1 MNSQSDSDG
10 SEHIAGF
17 GKALLH
23 FDHRIFSRITQMRF
37 PGSKLLSQELSTR
50 TTPFDSIVRHCEDVN
65 LSGYVEITFGD
76 AEGLILFYLG
86 EQINVIYRHGV
97 NKFFLGGEATLK
109 LRNTAALKEGR
120 ISIFELPLDMAHM
133 LRGLSNRKEIFGQ
146 IFASDPLKDL
156 LKKLQSEGHTGS
168 LEVFTNRG
176 TGMILNVRGRF
187 STAYFE
193 TEAGVTFEKKE
204 ALNKIYELLDRD
216 DTSAQVFQSD
226 FSPDIWKSR
235 QQGGSKSRTSRL
247 QEILEQRR
255 PDQAP
260 PAGKGE
266 VEASE
271 PGAEAKAAAPDRN
284 ADRRPLQEQILTEIR
299 DQTPSLLAAFFFD
312 LRTEEI
318 DTEIVTA
325 PEETADRLIIDK
337 LPAFVKYLENL
348 AAMRGDDHV
357 EILSMSTENFY
368 FIVKCLRETDEGIAL
383 ITDRSQPVTLASS
396 LLLNCAHRYLT
407 MLAGAAV

>member
-1 MNSQSDSDG
+1 
-10 SEHIAGF
+10 
-17 GKALLH
+17 L
-23 FDHRIFSRITQMRF
+23 RF
-37 PGSKLLSQELSTR
+37 PGSKLLSQDLSTR
-50 TTPFDSIVRHCEDVN
+50 TTPFDSIIRHCEDVN
-65 LSGYVEITFGD
+65 LSGYMEIAFGD

-86 EQINVIYRHGV
+86 EQINVIYRQGV

-109 LRNTAALKEGR
+109 LRNTAALKEGK
-120 ISIFELPLDMAHM
+120 ISVYELPLDMAHM

-156 LKKLQSEGHTGS
+156 VKKLQTEGHTGS
-168 LEVFTNRG
+168 LEVLTNKG

-216 DTSAQVFQSD
+216 DTSARVFQSD

-235 QQGGSKSRTSRL
+235 QQGAGKSRASRL
-247 QEILEQRR
+247 QELLEQRR
-255 PDQAP
+255 PSESHAAEVKESEPHSQ
-260 PAGKGE
+260 GE
-266 VEASE
+266 VEPEVE
-271 PGAEAKAAAPDRN
+271 PHTDRH
-284 ADRRPLQEQILTEIR
+284 PLQERILAGIR

-312 LRTEEI
+312 LNTEDI
-318 DTEIVTA
+318 DAELVTA
-325 PEETADRLIIDK
+325 PDETADRLIVDK

-357 EILSMSTENFY
+357 EIVSMATENFY
-368 FIVKCLRETDEGIAL
+368 LIVRCIRETGEGIAL

-396 LLLNCAHRYLT
+396 LLLNSVHRYLA

>member
-1 MNSQSDSDG
+1 
-10 SEHIAGF
+10 
-17 GKALLH
+17 
-23 FDHRIFSRITQMRF
+23 MRF

-50 TTPFDSIVRHCEDVN
+50 TTPFDSIIRHCEDVN
-65 LSGYVEITFGD
+65 LSGYLEITFGD

-109 LRNTAALKEGR
+109 LRNTAEIKEGK
-120 ISIFELPLDMAHM
+120 ISIYELPLDMAHM

-156 LKKLQSEGHTGS
+156 VKKLQVEGHTGS
-168 LEVFTNRG
+168 LEVLTNKG

-204 ALNKIYELLDRD
+204 ALNKVYELLDRD
-216 DTSAQVFQSD
+216 DTSARVFQSD
-226 FSPDIWKSR
+226 FSPDIWKAR
-235 QQGGSKSRTSRL
+235 QQGGGKARASRL

-255 PDQAP
+255 PP
-260 PAGKGE
+260 LTGGGESGESEAGGDASHDKE
-266 VEASE
+266 TEAAS
-271 PGAEAKAAAPDRN
+271 PVRHAGGGKDGDN
-284 ADRRPLQEQILTEIR
+284 DADRRPLQEQILAEIR

-318 DTEIVTA
+318 DAELVIA
-325 PEETADRLIIDK
+325 PAETSDRLIVDK

-357 EILSMSTENFY
+357 EMLSMSTENFY
-368 FIVKCLRETDEGIAL
+368 FIVRCLRDTDEGIAL
-383 ITDRSQPVTLASS
+383 ITDRSQPVTLTSS
-396 LLLNCAHRYLT
+396 LLLNSAHRYLT

>member
-1 MNSQSDSDG
+1 
-10 SEHIAGF
+10 
-17 GKALLH
+17 
-23 FDHRIFSRITQMRF
+23 MRF

-50 TTPFDSIVRHCEDVN
+50 TTPFDSIIRHCEDVN
-65 LSGYVEITFGD
+65 LSGYLEITFGD

-109 LRNTAALKEGR
+109 LRNTAAVKEGK
-120 ISIFELPLDMAHM
+120 ISIYELPLDMAHM

-168 LEVFTNRG
+168 LEVLTNKG

-216 DTSAQVFQSD
+216 DTSARVFQSD

-235 QQGGSKSRTSRL
+235 QQGGSKARASRL

-255 PDQAP
+255 PPHVSGERRDHDASDGRDRESGSSSSSGS
-260 PAGKGE
+260 AGRATQKSGGSD
-266 VEASE
+266 AS
-271 PGAEAKAAAPDRN
+271 GG
-284 ADRRPLQEQILTEIR
+284 ADRRPLQEQILAEIR
-299 DQTPSLLAAFFFD
+299 DQTPSLLAAFFFN

-318 DTEIVTA
+318 DAELVVA
-325 PEETADRLIIDK
+325 PNETSDRLIVDK

-357 EILSMSTENFY
+357 EMLSMSTENFY
-368 FIVKCLRETDEGIAL
+368 LIVRCLRDTDEGIAL

-396 LLLNCAHRYLT
+396 LLLNSAHRYLT
-407 MLAGAAV
+407 MLAGATV

>member
-1 MNSQSDSDG
+1 
-10 SEHIAGF
+10 
-17 GKALLH
+17 
-23 FDHRIFSRITQMRF
+23 MRF
-37 PGSKLLSQELSTR
+37 PGSKLLSQDLSTR
-50 TTPFDSIVRHCEDVN
+50 TTPFDSIVRHCENVN

-146 IFASDPLKDL
+146 IFASDPLRDL
-156 LKKLQSEGHTGS
+156 VKKLQSEGHTGS

-226 FSPDIWKSR
+226 FSPDIWKAR
-235 QQGGSKSRTSRL
+235 QQAGTKSRASRL

-255 PDQAP
+255 PAP
-260 PAGKGE
+260 REIRESDVSSDPS
-266 VEASE
+266 VEAGTKE
-271 PGAEAKAAAPDRN
+271 PERG
-284 ADRRPLQEQILTEIR
+284 ADRRPLQEQILVEIR
-299 DQTPSLLAAFFFD
+299 EQTPSLLAAFFFD

-318 DTEIVTA
+318 GAEMVTA
-325 PEETADRLIIDK
+325 PRETADRLIVNK

-348 AAMRGDDHV
+348 AAMRGDDRI
-357 EILSMSTENFY
+357 ETLSLATENFY
-368 FIVKCLRETDEGIAL
+368 LIIKCLRDTEEGIAL

>member
-1 MNSQSDSDG
+1 
-10 SEHIAGF
+10 
-17 GKALLH
+17 
-23 FDHRIFSRITQMRF
+23 MRF

-156 LKKLQSEGHTGS
+156 VKKLQSEGHTGS
-168 LEVFTNRG
+168 LEVLTNRG

-216 DTSAQVFQSD
+216 DTSARVFQSD
-226 FSPDIWKSR
+226 FSPDIWKAR
-235 QQGGSKSRTSRL
+235 QQGTSKSRASRL

-255 PDQAP
+255 PDEAP
-260 PAGKGE
+260 PPAE
-266 VEASE
+266 HREAEASDAL
-271 PGAEAKAAAPDRN
+271 AEARAQAPDRN

-312 LRTEEI
+312 LRSEEI

-325 PEETADRLIIDK
+325 PEETADRLIVDK

-357 EILSMSTENFY
+357 EIVSMSTENFY
-368 FIVKCLRETDEGIAL
+368 LIVKCLRETDEGIAL

-396 LLLNCAHRYLT
+396 LLLNSAHRYLT

>member
-1 MNSQSDSDG
+1 
-10 SEHIAGF
+10 
-17 GKALLH
+17 
-23 FDHRIFSRITQMRF
+23 MRF
-37 PGSKLLSQELSTR
+37 PGSKLLSQDLSTR
-50 TTPFDSIVRHCEDVN
+50 TTPFDSIIRHCEDVN
-65 LSGYVEITFGD
+65 LSGYLEITFGD

-109 LRNTAALKEGR
+109 LRNTAALKEGK
-120 ISIFELPLDMAHM
+120 ISIYELPLDMAHM

-156 LKKLQSEGHTGS
+156 VKKLQSEGHTGS
-168 LEVFTNRG
+168 LEVLTNKG

-216 DTSAQVFQSD
+216 DTSARVFQSD
-226 FSPDIWKSR
+226 FSSDIWKAR
-235 QQGGSKSRTSRL
+235 QQGGGKARASRL

-255 PDQAP
+255 PHQT
-260 PAGKGE
+260 GE
-266 VEASE
+266 SREQDTGEASRDKE
-271 PGAEAKAAAPDRN
+271 PVSIRQPDKAVK
-284 ADRRPLQEQILTEIR
+284 ADADHGPLQQQILAQIR

-318 DTEIVTA
+318 ETELVIA
-325 PEETADRLIIDK
+325 PDETSDRLIVDK

-357 EILSMSTENFY
+357 EMLSMSTENFY
-368 FIVKCLRETDEGIAL
+368 LIVRCLRDTDEGIAL

-396 LLLNCAHRYLT
+396 LLLNSAHRYLT

>member
-1 MNSQSDSDG
+1 
-10 SEHIAGF
+10 
-17 GKALLH
+17 
-23 FDHRIFSRITQMRF
+23 MRF

-65 LSGYVEITFGD
+65 LSGYIEITFGD

-86 EQINVIYRHGV
+86 EQINVIYRHGI

-156 LKKLQSEGHTGS
+156 VKKLQSEGHTGS

-226 FSPDIWKSR
+226 FSPDIWKAR
-235 QQGGSKSRTSRL
+235 QQGSKARASRL

-255 PDQAP
+255 PEQAP
-260 PAGKGE
+260 PPPIERTESEMGE
-266 VEASE
+266 RSDLKPATRS
-271 PGAEAKAAAPDRN
+271 DRN
-284 ADRRPLQEQILTEIR
+284 ADRRPLQEQILAAIR

-312 LRTEEI
+312 LQSEEI

-325 PEETADRLIIDK
+325 PEETADRLIVDK

-368 FIVKCLRETDEGIAL
+368 LIVKCLRETDEGIAI

>member
-1 MNSQSDSDG
+1 
-10 SEHIAGF
+10 
-17 GKALLH
+17 
-23 FDHRIFSRITQMRF
+23 MRF
-37 PGSKLLSQELSTR
+37 PGSKLLSQDLSTR
-50 TTPFDSIVRHCEDVN
+50 TTPFDSIIRHCEDVN
-65 LSGYVEITFGD
+65 LSGYMEIAFGD

-86 EQINVIYRHGV
+86 EQINVIYRQGV

-109 LRNTAALKEGR
+109 LRNTAALREGK
-120 ISIFELPLDMAHM
+120 ISVFELPLDMAHM

-156 LKKLQSEGHTGS
+156 VKKLQSEGHTGS
-168 LEVFTNRG
+168 LEVLTNKG

-216 DTSAQVFQSD
+216 DTSARVFQSD
-226 FSPDIWKSR
+226 FSPDIWKAR
-235 QQGGSKSRTSRL
+235 QQGGGKSRASRL

-255 PDQAP
+255 PDGP
-260 PAGKGE
+260 TL
-266 VEASE
+266 VEARELETSE
-271 PGAEAKAAAPDRN
+271 SLRDAANAAGARSE
-284 ADRRPLQEQILTEIR
+284 RRPLQEQILAEIR
-299 DQTPSLLAAFFFD
+299 DQTPSILAAFFFD

-318 DTEIVTA
+318 DAELVTA
-325 PEETADRLIIDK
+325 PDETADRLIVDK

-357 EILSMSTENFY
+357 EMLSMSTENFY
-368 FIVKCLRETDEGIAL
+368 FIVRCLRETDEGIAL

-396 LLLNCAHRYLT
+396 LLLNCAHRYLA

>member
-1 MNSQSDSDG
+1 
-10 SEHIAGF
+10 
-17 GKALLH
+17 
-23 FDHRIFSRITQMRF
+23 MRF
-37 PGSKLLSQELSTR
+37 PGSKLLSQDLSTR
-50 TTPFDSIVRHCEDVN
+50 TTPFDSIIRHCEDVN
-65 LSGYVEITFGD
+65 LSGYMEIAFGD

-109 LRNTAALKEGR
+109 LRNTAALREGK
-120 ISIFELPLDMAHM
+120 ISVFELPLDMAHM

-156 LKKLQSEGHTGS
+156 VKKLQSEGHTGS
-168 LEVFTNRG
+168 LEVLTNKG

-216 DTSAQVFQSD
+216 DTSARVFQSD
-226 FSPDIWKSR
+226 FSPDIWKAR
-235 QQGGSKSRTSRL
+235 QQGGGKSRASRL

-255 PDQAP
+255 PESSAP
-260 PAGKGE
+260 VEPREIETNGFIREAAGDSG
-266 VEASE
+266 ARSE
-271 PGAEAKAAAPDRN
+271 
-284 ADRRPLQEQILTEIR
+284 RRPLQEQILAEIR

-318 DTEIVTA
+318 DAEIVNA
-325 PEETADRLIIDK
+325 PDETADRLIVDK

-357 EILSMSTENFY
+357 EMLSMSTENFY
-368 FIVKCLRETDEGIAL
+368 FIVRCLRETDEGIAL

-396 LLLNCAHRYLT
+396 LLLNCAHRYLA

>member
-1 MNSQSDSDG
+1 
-10 SEHIAGF
+10 
-17 GKALLH
+17 
-23 FDHRIFSRITQMRF
+23 MRF

-50 TTPFDSIVRHCEDVN
+50 TTPFDSIIRHCEDVN
-65 LSGYVEITFGD
+65 LSGYLEITFGD

-109 LRNTAALKEGR
+109 LRNTAELKEGK
-120 ISIFELPLDMAHM
+120 ISIYELPLDMAHM

-156 LKKLQSEGHTGS
+156 VKKLQTEGHTGS
-168 LEVFTNRG
+168 LEVLTNKG

-204 ALNKIYELLDRD
+204 ALNKIYDLLDRD
-216 DTSAQVFQSD
+216 DTSARVFQSD
-226 FSPDIWKSR
+226 FSPDIWKAR
-235 QQGGSKSRTSRL
+235 QQGGSKARASRL

-255 PDQAP
+255 PP
-260 PAGKGE
+260 HPTGE
-266 VEASE
+266 ARDHDGSE
-271 PGAEAKAAAPDRN
+271 TSRERESGSGRAIHKEGGAAN
-284 ADRRPLQEQILTEIR
+284 ATGDTDRRPLQEQILAEIR
-299 DQTPSLLAAFFFD
+299 DQTPSLLAAFFFN

-318 DTEIVTA
+318 DAELVVA
-325 PEETADRLIIDK
+325 PAETSDRLIVDK

-357 EILSMSTENFY
+357 EMLSMSTENFY
-368 FIVKCLRETDEGIAL
+368 LIVRCLRDTDEGIAL

-396 LLLNCAHRYLT
+396 LLLNSAHRYLT